1 MTSIFNR
8 DWEENLKHIQQ
19 LLNISWQNKLYTNLE
34 KSSFGMQR
42 IQYLGYIMDEHSVHV
57 DPVKVQAIHNW
68 LAPKTLVE
76 IHSFL
81 GLINFY
87 YKFMLGFSHILGP
100 WAR

>member
-1 MTSIFNR
+1 
-8 DWEENLKHIQQ
+8 
-19 LLNISWQNKLYTNLE
+19 
-34 KSSFGMQR
+34 
-42 IQYLGYIMDEHSVHV
+42 MDEHSVHV

-100 WAR
+100 